1 MLGLEFTLGNPMYYY
16 FGFVKLFLE
25 RDGTWDIVWLSFKD
39 WIESSEMLV
48 CSDMWIFN
56 VMIW

>member
-25 RDGTWDIVWLSFKD
+25 LDGTWDIVWLSFKD

-48 CSDMWIFN
+48 CSDGGLLM
-56 VMIW
+56 